1 MRPIKS
7 LALAG
12 GLVAAALVGGTL
24 MSAVLAAPP
33 AATTPTTTM
42 PTMARP
48 ASMATYCQT
57 FLDAFAGQLG
67 TTSDK
72 VTAAAKTAAKA
83 AIDAAVTAGDL
94 TAAQATAMKARI
106 DAATGEGCGLL
117 GHVGPFR
124 GRDGRPGHGIALNG
138 LVDAAATA
146 LKLSPAELSAKL
158 RSGDS
163 LKEVATAKGVDYA
176 TVSAAVTG
184 ALDKALAAA
193 VTAGDLTQA
202 RADELRTHI
211 VGEITD
217 GTWPDHLGGR
227 GPWGPPGG

>member
-33 AATTPTTTM
+33 AATTPTTTT
-42 PTMARP
+42 PTTADP

-72 VTAAAKTAAKA
+72 VTAAARTAAKA
-83 AIDAAVTAGDL
+83 AIDAAVKAGDL

-106 DAATGEGCGLL
+106 DAATG
-117 GHVGPFR
+117 
-124 GRDGRPGHGIALNG
+124 
-138 LVDAAATA
+138 
-146 LKLSPAELSAKL
+146 
-158 RSGDS
+158 
-163 LKEVATAKGVDYA
+163 
-176 TVSAAVTG
+176 
-184 ALDKALAAA
+184 
-193 VTAGDLTQA
+193 
-202 RADELRTHI
+202 
-211 VGEITD
+211 
-217 GTWPDHLGGR
+217 
-227 GPWGPPGG
+227 

>member
-1 MRPIKS
+1 MRPMKS

-24 MSAVLAAPP
+24 MSAVLAAPSTTSATGSATRTTADP
-33 AATTPTTTM
+33 AAM
-42 PTMARP
+42 G
-48 ASMATYCQT
+48 TYCQT
-57 FLDAFAGQLG
+57 FLDTFAGQLG
-67 TTSDK
+67 TTTAK
-72 VTAAAKTAAKA
+72 VTAAAKAAAQA
-83 AIDAAVTAGDL
+83 AVDAAVTAGDL

-106 DAATGEGCGLL
+106 DAATGEGCGML
-117 GHVGPFR
+117 GHIGPFG
-124 GRDGRPGHGIALNG
+124 GRDGGPGRGMAFGG

-146 LKLSPAELSAKL
+146 LKLTPAELTAKL

-176 TVSAAVTG
+176 RVSAAVTA

-202 RADELRTHI
+202 RADEVRTHI

-217 GTWPDHLGGR
+217 GTWPDHLAGR